1 MTHRTGMP
9 DERFRKSERLRR
21 RRDFLTVY
29 AEGKR
34 YSSRLFT
41 IFARA
46 TDQPWS
52 RLGITVSRRIGKAV
66 CRNRVKRLIRE
77 VFRKNKGRLPCSL
90 DLVVNA
96 KEALRAADYWTVEAE
111 FLRFVERVTRD
122 ICGSSPVTVREF
134 ISSDAI
140 WSSGPLPEDSL
151 RSCDR
156 GGTHCLSGHLR
167 AHGAGQG
174 HRSFR

>member
-96 KEALRAADYWTVEAE
+96 KEALGAADYWTVEAE

-122 ICGSSPVTVREF
+122 VCGRGSSLETARES
-134 ISSDAI
+134 ISSDATR
-140 WSSGPLPEDSL
+140 SSELPPEPASS
-151 RSCDR
+151 RSR
-156 GGTHCLSGHLR
+156 RTTKTRELLVITL
-167 AHGAGQG
+167 
-174 HRSFR
+174 

>member
-1 MTHRTGMP
+1 MTQQTGMS

-52 RLGITVSRRIGKAV
+52 RLGITVSRKIGKAV

-77 VFRKNKGRLPCSL
+77 VFRKNKRRLPCSL

-96 KEALRAADYWTVEAE
+96 KEALGAADYWTVEAE

-122 ICGSSPVTVREF
+122 VCGRGSSSETARASVC
-134 ISSDAI
+134 SDAI
-140 WSSGPLPEDSL
+140 RSSGSPPEPASSHPW
-151 RSCDR
+151 RTTKTR
-156 GGTHCLSGHLR
+156 ELSVIML
-167 AHGAGQG
+167 
-174 HRSFR
+174 